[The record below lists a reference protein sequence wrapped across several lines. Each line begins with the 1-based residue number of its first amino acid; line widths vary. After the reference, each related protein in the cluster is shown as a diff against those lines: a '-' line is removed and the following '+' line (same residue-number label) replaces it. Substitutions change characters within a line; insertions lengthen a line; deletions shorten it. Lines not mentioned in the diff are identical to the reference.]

1 MRTYVFSLTSSKG
14 CLHKLYGIR
23 KAEEFRLNSPK
34 VVRLTL
40 QVSFAAWPMIS
51 VTWTFIWSPRSEKAA
66 FIPIRLCLVFGC
78 LETAVI
84 LCFMQKPIDFRK
96 HWRISCNYLIDWK
109 WIPSY
114 EEFTMRKHIS
124 RAGQSVFVSRL
135 YASGGQ
141 MLANQKVTTLE
152 NLAIWLGSP
161 TSCKRGG
168 DCKQLTS
175 EL

>member
-1 MRTYVFSLTSSKG
+1 MLLVRTYVFSLTSSKG

-66 FIPIRLCLVFGC
+66 FIPITFRIGLCLVFGW

-96 HWRISCNYLIDWK
+96 HWWISCKYLIDWK
-109 WIPSY
+109 CIPLY

-124 RAGQSVFVSRL
+124 RAVSFCFKILCKWWTNACKSKSDYLRKL
-135 YASGGQ
+135 RDLTRKPYFLQEGTAS
-141 MLANQKVTTLE
+141 N
-152 NLAIWLGSP
+152 
-161 TSCKRGG
+161 
-168 DCKQLTS
+168 
-175 EL
+175 